1 MPTPP
6 LPRNLEE
13 LKARLASRLYQ
24 GVIMD
29 FDTPV
34 PVPRIPSGS
43 MNLDLILGG
52 GIPTG
57 RITMLFGPEGGGK
70 TTLAQ
75 HIVAEVQAQNDVAM
89 YIDVEGKVDS
99 MYAARCGV
107 DFGKLLFSQPNSAT
121 VIFKMIEEVVKSN
134 LVKVI
139 IVDSLTPIL
148 TDAEID
154 AEIGERFYAA
164 QAGFLSQT
172 LKTVNALVSQ
182 SDTALIFINQVR
194 EKIGQYGGGET
205 IPGGRAPK
213 FYSALIMRVSRDKP
227 LKRGDVIYGQST
239 KILVHKS
246 NVCPSFRSTTFDI
259 VYGEGIV
266 PTMDALGALDRV
278 EGDLIIVKRGA
289 HYYHQGERIAHGKA
303 NAAVWLEEQPDVLQ
317 ELRRQIR
324 ACTAI
329 SAAEESTEPDDEEF
343 VGDDG

>member
-1 MPTPP
+1 
-6 LPRNLEE
+6 
-13 LKARLASRLYQ
+13 
-24 GVIMD
+24 MD

-75 HIVAEVQAQNDVAM
+75 HIVAEVQAQDDVAM
-89 YIDVEGKVDS
+89 YIDVEGKVDP

-107 DFGKLLFSQPNSAT
+107 DFSKLLFSQPNSAT
-121 VIFKMIEEVVKSN
+121 VIFKMIEEVIKSR

-139 IVDSLTPIL
+139 IVDSLAPIL

-154 AEIGERFYAA
+154 ADIGERFYAA

-172 LKTVNALVSQ
+172 LKTINGLVAQ
-182 SDTALIFINQVR
+182 SSTALIFINQVR
-194 EKIGQYGGGET
+194 EKIGLYGGGET

-227 LKRGDVIYGQST
+227 LKRGENVYGQST
-239 KILVHKS
+239 KVLVHKS
-246 NVCPSFRSTTFDI
+246 NVSPSFRSTTFDI

-266 PTMDALGALDRV
+266 PTMDALGALDKV
-278 EGDLIIVKRGA
+278 SGDLVIVKRGA
-289 HYYHQGERIAHGKA
+289 HYYYQGERIAHGKP
-303 NAAVWLEEQPDVLQ
+303 NAAAWLVEYPDVLR
-317 ELRRQIR
+317 ELRMQIR
-324 ACTAI
+324 ACTEF
-329 SAAEESTEPDDEEF
+329 SAAEEPGEEES
-343 VGDDG
+343 VEDSE